1 MTRNDDK
8 LGKCVM
14 PFRNGATLVLLLLL
28 TQLVSAPAA
37 ETPLPEALASPGE
50 TVVLTA
56 HAEGMQIYECKAGT
70 DGKLAWAFR
79 EPVATLIACDKI
91 VGRHFAGP
99 TWQLS
104 DGSAVVG
111 QVVASTPG
119 ATANDIAWLK
129 LDVVSRRGGGLLP
142 NVTTVQRINT
152 IGGKLDDACDRPGDS
167 RSMPYTA
174 DYVFLRKG

>member
-1 MTRNDDK
+1 
-8 LGKCVM
+8 M
-14 PFRNGATLVLLLLL
+14 PFRNRATLVLLLLW
-28 TQLVSAPAA
+28 TPLVRASAA
-37 ETPLPEALASPGE
+37 ETPLPEALATPGE

-79 EPVATLIACDKI
+79 EPVATLIADDKI

-111 QVVASTPG
+111 KVIASAPG
-119 ATANDIAWLK
+119 AAANDIAWLK
-129 LDVVSRRGGGLLP
+129 LDVVSRRGSGVLS

-152 IGGKLDDACDRPGDS
+152 VGGKLDDACDRPGDG

>member
-1 MTRNDDK
+1 MS
-8 LGKCVM
+8 
-14 PFRNGATLVLLLLL
+14 FRNRATLALLLLSMP
-28 TQLVSAPAA
+28 LVSAPAA
-37 ETPLPEALASPGE
+37 ETSLPEALAAPGE

-56 HAEGMQIYECKAGT
+56 HAEGVQTYECKAGT
-70 DGKLAWAFR
+70 DRKLAWAFR
-79 EPVATLIACDKI
+79 EPVATLIADHKI

-111 QVVASTPG
+111 RVAASTPG
-119 ATANDIAWLK
+119 ATVKDIAWLK
-129 LDVVSRRGGGLLP
+129 LDVISRRGSGTLS

-152 IGGKLDDACDRPGDS
+152 VGGELDDACDRPGDS
-167 RSMPYTA
+167 RSSPHTA

>member
-1 MTRNDDK
+1 MS
-8 LGKCVM
+8 
-14 PFRNGATLVLLLLL
+14 FRNRVTPVLLLLSMP
-28 TQLVSAPAA
+28 LVSAPAA
-37 ETPLPEALASPGE
+37 ETPLPDALAAPGE

-79 EPVATLIACDKI
+79 EPVATLIAGDKI
-91 VGRHFAGP
+91 VGRP
-99 TWQLS
+99 
-104 DGSAVVG
+104 
-111 QVVASTPG
+111 PG
-119 ATANDIAWLK
+119 ATAKDIAWLK
-129 LDVVSRRGGGLLP
+129 LDVVSRRGSGLLS

-152 IGGKLDDACDRPGDS
+152 VGGKLDDACDRPGDN

>member
-1 MTRNDDK
+1 
-8 LGKCVM
+8 M
-14 PFRNGATLVLLLLL
+14 PFRKEATLVLLLLS
-28 TQLVSAPAA
+28 TPLVSAPAA
-37 ETPLPEALASPGE
+37 ETPLPEALATPGE
-50 TVVLTA
+50 TIVLTA
-56 HAEGMQIYECKAGT
+56 HAVGMQIYECKAGT

-79 EPVATLIACDKI
+79 EPVATLIADDKI

-111 QVVASTPG
+111 KVVASTPG
-119 ATANDIAWLK
+119 ATVKDIAWLK
-129 LDVVSRRGGGLLP
+129 LDVISRRGSGMLS

-152 IGGKLDDACDRPGDS
+152 VGGELDDACDRPGDS

>member
-1 MTRNDDK
+1 
-8 LGKCVM
+8 M
-14 PFRNGATLVLLLLL
+14 PFRKGATLVLLLLS
-28 TQLVSAPAA
+28 TPLVRAAAA
-37 ETPLPEALASPGE
+37 EMPLPEALAAPGE

-56 HAEGMQIYECKAGT
+56 HAVGMQIYECKAGT

-79 EPVATLIACDKI
+79 ELLATLIADGKI
-91 VGRHFAGP
+91 VGRLFAGP

-104 DGSAVVG
+104 DGGAVVG
-111 QVVASTPG
+111 RVVASAPG

-129 LDVVSRRGGGLLP
+129 LDVVSRSGSGMLA
-142 NVTTVQRINT
+142 NATTIQRINT
-152 IGGKLDDACDRPGDS
+152 VGGKLDDACDRPGDS

>member
-1 MTRNDDK
+1 
-8 LGKCVM
+8 
-14 PFRNGATLVLLLLL
+14 
-28 TQLVSAPAA
+28 
-37 ETPLPEALASPGE
+37 
-50 TVVLTA
+50 
-56 HAEGMQIYECKAGT
+56 
-70 DGKLAWAFR
+70 
-79 EPVATLIACDKI
+79 IADDKI

-111 QVVASTPG
+111 KVVASTPG
-119 ATANDIAWLK
+119 ATVKDIAWLK
-129 LDVVSRRGGGLLP
+129 LDVVSRRGSGMLS

-152 IGGKLDDACDRPGDS
+152 VGGELDDACDRPGDS

>member
-1 MTRNDDK
+1 
-8 LGKCVM
+8 M
-14 PFRNGATLVLLLLL
+14 PFRKGATLVLLLLS
-28 TQLVSAPAA
+28 TPLVSAAAA
-37 ETPLPEALASPGE
+37 EVPLPDALAAPGE

-56 HAEGMQIYECKAGT
+56 HAVGMQIYECKAGT

-79 EPVATLIACDKI
+79 EPLATLIADGKI

-99 TWQLS
+99 TWELS
-104 DGSAVVG
+104 GSAVVG
-111 QVVASTPG
+111 RVVASTPG

-129 LDVVSRRGGGLLP
+129 LDVVSRSDSDMLA
-142 NVTTVQRINT
+142 NATTIQRINT
-152 IGGKLDDACDRPGDS
+152 VGGKLDDACDRPGDS